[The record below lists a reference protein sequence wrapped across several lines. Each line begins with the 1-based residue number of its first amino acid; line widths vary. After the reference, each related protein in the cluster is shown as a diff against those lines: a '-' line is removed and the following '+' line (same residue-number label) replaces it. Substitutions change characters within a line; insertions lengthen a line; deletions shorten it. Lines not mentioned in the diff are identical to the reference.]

1 VERTGIDPQGLL
13 KKELLPAHEI
23 KKRVSEL
30 AQQIEKDYESKNP
43 VLIGILKG
51 AFVFL
56 SDLVRELNIPLEID
70 FMSVSS
76 YGSSTRTSGIVKIE
90 KDLDKDIKD
99 RHVIL
104 VEDIL
109 DTGLT
114 LHYLLETLQARQ
126 PASLEVC
133 TLLLKEGKQQVEF
146 SPKYVGFTIPDEFVV
161 GYGLDYAGQFRHL
174 PSIYA
179 IDTEKL

>member
-1 VERTGIDPQGLL
+1 VSRTDIDPSGLL
-13 KKELLPAHEI
+13 KKELLSADKI
-23 KKRVSEL
+23 KKRVGEL
-30 AQQIEKDYESKNP
+30 ARQIEKDYEGKNP
-43 VLIGILKG
+43 ILIGILKG

-56 SDLVRELNIPLEID
+56 SDLVRELKIPVEID

-76 YGSSTRTSGIVKIE
+76 YGTSTRTSGIVKIE
-90 KDLDKDIKD
+90 KDLDRDIKY
-99 RHVIL
+99 RHVII

-114 LHYLLETLQARQ
+114 LNYLTETLKARQ
-126 PASLEVC
+126 PASLAIC
-133 TLLLKEGKQQVEF
+133 TLLLKEGRQQVEIV
-146 SPKYVGFTIPDEFVV
+146 PRYVGFTIPDEFVV

-179 IDTEKL
+179 IATDKL

>member
-1 VERTGIDPQGLL
+1 MSRTGVDPRGLL
-13 KKELLPAHEI
+13 KKELLPADEI

-30 AQQIEKDYESKNP
+30 ARQIEKDYEGKNP
-43 VLIGILKG
+43 IMIGILKG

-56 SDLVRELNIPLEID
+56 SDLVRELNIPVEID

-90 KDLDKDIKD
+90 KDLDRDIKD
-99 RHVIL
+99 RHVII

-114 LHYLLETLQARQ
+114 LHYLLETLKARQ
-126 PASLEVC
+126 PASLAIC
-133 TLLLKEGKQQVEF
+133 TLLLKEDRQQVEIT
-146 SPKYVGFTIPDEFVV
+146 PRYVGFTIPDEFVV

-179 IDTEKL
+179 VDTEKL